1 MKRNLILIFGLL
13 AILAC
18 PLASTAQQI
27 PAALP
32 NNQYLRG
39 VDLTNSLARNMIG
52 INRSNVVR
60 IDPDAIGTTFGGT
73 VTIDGAL
80 LAVGTTPA
88 TTGAIRLANA
98 SAIYG
103 RNAADSANLQLI
115 SSTTGNDVV
124 VGESTVEGDLFLRS
138 AGAGDI
144 GFEPQGTGV
153 VYTTTALRVNT
164 NTGTPQEELH
174 VAGQGYF
181 ITSSGGSYIQFAD
194 SQGSGKNYRFG
205 TGFNS
210 AGRFDI
216 QNTSD
221 LSVAS
226 LSITGSAVSV
236 NIGSADVDFVIAS
249 DTNANHFVSD
259 AGLHTGTGAFGMGA
273 AAVSGR
279 FLNIS
284 PGAGSTV
291 GVVILSAGLAVNT
304 AAVTSGT
311 ALTVTGTVVMTSLTS
326 ASTGDYVCFNTLTN
340 ELTQGTA
347 TCSLSSQR
355 YKSDIQ
361 DMDDMG
367 LDTILKMRPVTFIS
381 RIHPEQGRQPGF
393 IAEDAELVDRRLVL
407 YDKGQANSFRYLEY
421 TAVLTKALQ
430 QQQVRITELEQ
441 RLVQLEARH

>member
-1 MKRNLILIFGLL
+1 MRQRLILTLSLL

-32 NNQYLRG
+32 NNQFLRG

-52 INRSNVVR
+52 VNRSNVVR
-60 IDPDAIGTTFGGT
+60 IDPDAIGATFGGAVT
-73 VTIDGAL
+73 VDGTLTIT
-80 LAVGTTPA
+80 GTQTF
-88 TTGAIRLANA
+88 TGNTTVSGTLSVTGASTLTGLVTAGTDIIIPAGAKLRLDGLAAGDTYIEESAANVMRA
-98 SAIYG
+98 VAGANEYWSTAAAGFVI
-103 RNAADSANLQLI
+103 NEAAADI
-115 SSTTGNDVV
+115 
-124 VGESTVEGDLFLRS
+124 
-138 AGAGDI
+138 
-144 GFEPQGTGV
+144 
-153 VYTTTALRVNT
+153 
-164 NTGTPQEELH
+164 
-174 VAGQGYF
+174 
-181 ITSSGGSYIQFAD
+181 
-194 SQGSGKNYRFG
+194 
-205 TGFNS
+205 
-210 AGRFDI
+210 
-216 QNTSD
+216 
-221 LSVAS
+221 
-226 LSITGSAVSV
+226 
-236 NIGSADVDFVIAS
+236 DFRIES

-304 AAVTSGT
+304 AVVTSGT

-367 LDTILKMRPVTFIS
+367 LDTVLKMRPVTFIS

-407 YDKGQANSFRYLEY
+407 YEKGLVNSFRYLEY
-421 TAVLTKALQ
+421 TSVLTRAIQEQ
-430 QQQVRITELEQ
+430 QSHILDLER
-441 RLVQLEARH
+441 RLVQLEARQN